1 MQCQQQKCPV
11 DNFFIYNPDWQIFIQ
26 LYREYLSV
34 EKMNQVCAFHTV
46 EQARR
51 FEAGGG
57 CCGQVTCY
65 CDTTYESRIAY
76 LEAMSQYDQILVQK
90 WIYGIQHQPLDKVP
104 ENALSIPRCRSCRYI
119 QAYLYEHGKDVLE
132 TCKCERD
139 DDDYT
144 GLRSDAKEHP
154 LVLKWLG
161 EEEVGKPSACK
172 QSQQ

>member
-1 MQCQQQKCPV
+1 MCNVNSKSAQSTI
-11 DNFFIYNPDWQIFIQ
+11 FFIYNLGWQIFIQ
-26 LYREYLSV
+26 LYRGYLSV

-161 EEEVGKPSACK
+161 EEVGKPSACK